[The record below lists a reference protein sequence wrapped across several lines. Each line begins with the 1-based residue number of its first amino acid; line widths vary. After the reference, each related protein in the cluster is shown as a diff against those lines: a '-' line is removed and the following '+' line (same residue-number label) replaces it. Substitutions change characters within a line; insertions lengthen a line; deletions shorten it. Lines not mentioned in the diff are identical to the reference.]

1 MPPRKQ
7 SGQTKCSLQ
16 VKVASAAG
24 LAAKQSD
31 KEHSCPYALV
41 RVGTM
46 ERRTKT
52 ILKTL
57 NPHWNEDFSFDGVSE
72 QSLLR
77 VALYDN
83 DVMTEDHFL
92 GECIVPVCALTDAD
106 KTETWRALEVRPGST
121 EYVCGK
127 LCLGITKRNVEPSKT
142 EIRALD
148 SAFVIDPVDI
158 NFSDGKMLGQG
169 GFGTVR
175 LGHFRGLPVAVK
187 TLILREGVRKQMLM
201 SEFKDEVTMLAKVS
215 HHPKLCLFI
224 GASVVEPL
232 TVVSELM
239 NGSVRNILD
248 LPRAE
253 SQKQLSWQRRV
264 EILLDAGLG
273 MAFLHGMDVVHRDM
287 KADSLLLDE
296 HGSTKVADFG
306 LSKTLGHNAHEHC
319 DVGTPGFKAPEIYD
333 ESPKAEGYSLPV
345 DVFAFGSTIYELL
358 TFEGKNWGCALQLVS
373 IVSRSCHEHTPRLP
387 SRDVTMPRGSLTCA
401 HCVWAQGHTAGHWT
415 SPLMSKSR
423 LLCDQA
429 SRQRRLAALHSRL
442 TAQQSY
448 ELCMQIAFLSA
459 LTNGRALSP

>member
-1 MPPRKQ
+1 
-7 SGQTKCSLQ
+7 
-16 VKVASAAG
+16 
-24 LAAKQSD
+24 
-31 KEHSCPYALV
+31 
-41 RVGTM
+41 M

-287 KADSLLLDE
+287 KADNLLLDE

-358 TFEGKNWGCALQLVS
+358 TFEGKNWGWPYGWALDLASDEQVEVAVRSGKPPTALGGTPLPADCPAELRALYANCISLRPDERPSFVT
-373 IVSRSCHEHTPRLP
+373 IVQRLRSLLKALRE
-387 SRDVTMPRGSLTCA
+387 DGAVTASGS
-401 HCVWAQGHTAGHWT
+401 
-415 SPLMSKSR
+415 
-423 LLCDQA
+423 
-429 SRQRRLAALHSRL
+429 
-442 TAQQSY
+442 
-448 ELCMQIAFLSA
+448 
-459 LTNGRALSP
+459 NGRKRSRPKRSK